1 MKFELIN
8 LQIHMINDLIGDAIS
23 NDILLSIF
31 Q

>member
-8 LQIHMINDLIGDAIS
+8 LQIHMITNLIGDAIS
-23 NDILLSIF
+23 NEILLSVF